1 VLFEPVLTL
10 RRRDEQGNNGIASI
24 FGLLGQFLS
33 PTFSEPAGIFVGD
46 LIMHM
51 FRKAG
56 SAIGPVLPD
65 LSRAM
70 VERLAVA
77 KMPSFSVVSSG
88 PVELSLTSH
97 QQE

>member
-1 VLFEPVLTL
+1 
-10 RRRDEQGNNGIASI
+10 
-24 FGLLGQFLS
+24 
-33 PTFSEPAGIFVGD
+33 
-46 LIMHM
+46 MHM